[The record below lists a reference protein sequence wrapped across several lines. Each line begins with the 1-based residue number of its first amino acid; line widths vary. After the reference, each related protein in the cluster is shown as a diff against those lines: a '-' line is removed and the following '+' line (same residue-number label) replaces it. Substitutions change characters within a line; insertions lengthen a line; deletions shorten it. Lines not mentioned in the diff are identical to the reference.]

1 MLYIPKI
8 DGYFKKLTGEE
19 VKCFVAIAINFNE
32 YSKTISEEQNLRKVV
47 NHFISF

>member
-8 DGYFKKLTGEE
+8 DGYLKKLTGEE
-19 VKCFVAIAINFNE
+19 VKCFIAINFNE